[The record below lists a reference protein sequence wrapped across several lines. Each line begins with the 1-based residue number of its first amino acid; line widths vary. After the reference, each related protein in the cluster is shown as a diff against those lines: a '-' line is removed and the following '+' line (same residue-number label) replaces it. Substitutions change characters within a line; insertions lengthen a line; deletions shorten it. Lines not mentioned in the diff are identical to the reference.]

1 MDERLVRKIAMTGW
15 LILFSLA
22 IDAQEIPFISHFS
35 VNDYQGLNQNWSLGQ
50 SSEGF
55 LFSANSAGLLVS
67 DGQNWRKFELP
78 KGQIIRS
85 LTVTKDNQLFTG
97 SYGTFGI
104 WKKNQSGDFFYTD
117 LAVNKLD
124 SLNLEEEFWHIL
136 AYEDQIYFQSFSVI
150 YKL

>member
-55 LFSANSAGLLVS
+55 LFLQTRQVC
-67 DGQNWRKFELP
+67 WC
-78 KGQIIRS
+78 
-85 LTVTKDNQLFTG
+85 LTVKTG
-97 SYGTFGI
+97 GNLSFQRANYQI
-104 WKKNQSGDFFYTD
+104 SDS
-117 LAVNKLD
+117 NKR
-124 SLNLEEEFWHIL
+124 
-136 AYEDQIYFQSFSVI
+136 
-150 YKL
+150 